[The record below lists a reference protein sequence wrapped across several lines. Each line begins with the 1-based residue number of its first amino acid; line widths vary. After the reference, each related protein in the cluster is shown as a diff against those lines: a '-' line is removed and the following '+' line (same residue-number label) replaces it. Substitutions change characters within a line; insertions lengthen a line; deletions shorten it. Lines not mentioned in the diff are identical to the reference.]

1 MSQKLKRGGASAR
14 KQASKASNARKV
26 AVARART
33 GTAMDRVLALLP
45 FSEAQLHRIFL
56 VTILGCALGLA
67 WLVMVLAGVPA
78 MATQQVASIASQAGF
93 QVRRV
98 EVHGVKHLNE
108 LKVYERVL
116 AQRDRAMPLVDLEAV
131 RDDLLQ
137 LSWVEDARVSR
148 ELPDT
153 LVVDIVERKPGP
165 VLREGD
171 KLTLIDAGG
180 HRLEPIAA
188 SRVKGKL
195 VLSGDGVADKV
206 GDLTTLLDAAPA
218 LRPQV
223 AEAEWVGNRR
233 WNLTFKTNQVLA
245 LPEGDKVGA
254 DALMAFARLD
264 GTNRL
269 LGGRVVAFDM
279 RSPDRIYMRVPG
291 SSTNGMPD
299 SPLVVASAT
308 PDAEATSAP
317 SSEAKP
323 AAPKAAAKPQAD
335 SKPKAATPHHETAEH
350 VGVIRNALAH
360 VGGGVGP
367 SEHAAHKAEPA
378 HKPDHKVEHKPEHK
392 PTPAHKP
399 EVKHKPAPAHKPA
412 PSHKPAA
419 AHKPD
424 HKAADHK
431 APAHKAPDHK
441 APHHKDAH

>member
-165 VLREGD
+165 VLREGQ

-180 HRLEPIAA
+180 HRLEPIGPARA
-188 SRVKGKL
+188 KGKL
-195 VLSGDGVADKV
+195 VLSGEGVADKV
-206 GDLTTLLDAAPA
+206 GDLTSLLDAAPA

-299 SPLVVASAT
+299 SPLAVAAVTPEADATAT
-308 PDAEATSAP
+308 P
-317 SSEAKP
+317 
-323 AAPKAAAKPQAD
+323 
-335 SKPKAATPHHETAEH
+335 
-350 VGVIRNALAH
+350 G
-360 VGGGVGP
+360 GP
-367 SEHAAHKAEPA
+367 SQRRPSPPPSRNPPPRRIT
-378 HKPDHKVEHKPEHK
+378 KP
-392 PTPAHKP
+392 
-399 EVKHKPAPAHKPA
+399 
-412 PSHKPAA
+412 PSMWA
-419 AHKPD
+419 
-424 HKAADHK
+424 
-431 APAHKAPDHK
+431 
-441 APHHKDAH
+441 

>member
-165 VLREGD
+165 VLREGQ

-180 HRLEPIAA
+180 HRLEPIGPARA
-188 SRVKGKL
+188 KGKL
-195 VLSGDGVADKV
+195 VLSGEGVADKV
-206 GDLTTLLDAAPA
+206 GDLTSLLDAAPA

-299 SPLVVASAT
+299 SPLAVAAVTPEADATAT
-308 PDAEATSAP
+308 PG
-317 SSEAKP
+317 EAKP
-323 AAPKAAAKPQAD
+323 EASKPAAKPK
-335 SKPKAATPHHETAEH
+335 SAATPHHETAEH

-360 VGGGVGP
+360 VGGA
-367 SEHAAHKAEPA
+367 SMR
-378 HKPDHKVEHKPEHK
+378 
-392 PTPAHKP
+392 
-399 EVKHKPAPAHKPA
+399 
-412 PSHKPAA
+412 
-419 AHKPD
+419 
-424 HKAADHK
+424 
-431 APAHKAPDHK
+431 
-441 APHHKDAH
+441 

>member
-165 VLREGD
+165 VLREGQ

-180 HRLEPIAA
+180 HRLEPIGPARA
-188 SRVKGKL
+188 KGKL
-195 VLSGDGVADKV
+195 VLSGEGVADKV
-206 GDLTTLLDAAPA
+206 GDLTSLLDAAPA

-299 SPLVVASAT
+299 SPLAVAAVT
-308 PDAEATSAP
+308 PEADATSTP
-317 SSEAKP
+317 GEAKP
-323 AAPKAAAKPQAD
+323 EAPKPAAKPK
-335 SKPKAATPHHETAEH
+335 SAATPHHETAEH

-360 VGGGVGP
+360 VGGA
-367 SEHAAHKAEPA
+367 EHAVKHEA
-378 HKPDHKVEHKPEHK
+378 HKPAPVHKPEHKPAPAHKPEHK

-399 EVKHKPAPAHKPA
+399 EKHKAEPAHKAPAHKPA
-412 PSHKPAA
+412 AHKPAT
-419 AHKPD
+419 AHK
-424 HKAADHK
+424 
-431 APAHKAPDHK
+431 PDHK

>member
-33 GTAMDRVLALLP
+33 GTALDRALALLP

-188 SRVKGKL
+188 GRAKGKL
-195 VLSGDGVADKV
+195 VLSGEGVSDKV

-245 LPEGDKVGA
+245 LPEGDKIGA

-299 SPLVVASAT
+299 SPLAVAVAAAT
-308 PDAEATSAP
+308 PEADATSTP
-317 SSEAKP
+317 SEAKP
-323 AAPKAAAKPQAD
+323 EASKPAAKPQAE
-335 SKPKAATPHHETAEH
+335 SKPKTTPHHETAEH

-360 VGGGVGP
+360 VGGAD
-367 SEHAAHKAEPA
+367 HAVKHEAVKHEAHKPAPEHKATPA
-378 HKPDHKVEHKPEHK
+378 HKPDHK
-392 PTPAHKP
+392 PAAA
-399 EVKHKPAPAHKPA
+399 HKPAPAHKPEKHKTEPAHKA
-412 PSHKPAA
+412 PAHKPAAHKPAA

-424 HKAADHK
+424 HKA
-431 APAHKAPDHK
+431 
-441 APHHKDAH
+441 PHHKDAH